1 MCSFFRRYGGSIVIF
16 LVLVFACFAPVIF
29 TSPGFECFNKT
40 ATGQIGDTLGGTT
53 APVFGFL
60 SIILLYATLREQ
72 QKFNA
77 GQQSSND
84 YGMFISL
91 RGMISD
97 MSRNVEIIVFSNEVN
112 RLMAY
117 QGFSHVFELRR
128 MSHPTSVI
136 DHENLKL
143 VYDRAGEVSELCI
156 LYYNQLVN
164 SPLDVKVKQA
174 FFRSV
179 AAYSEH
185 LCQLFN
191 LCKNDDLVNVSD
203 SDNGADIYKPVSE
216 DYLRRFSAV
225 YRELSKVG
233 VRSE

>member
-1 MCSFFRRYGGSIVIF
+1 MFFLSQIWRLYSI
-16 LVLVFACFAPVIF
+16 LLALVFACLAPVIF
-29 TSPGFECFNKT
+29 TLPGFECFNKT

-60 SIILLYATLREQ
+60 SIILLYVTLREQ

-77 GQQSSND
+77 GQQASND
-84 YGMFISL
+84 YGMLISL

-128 MSHPTSVI
+128 MSHPASVI
-136 DHENLKL
+136 DYENLKL
-143 VYDRAGEVSELCI
+143 VYERAEEVSELCI

-179 AAYSEH
+179 AVHSEH
-185 LCQLFN
+185 LCQLFT
-191 LCKNDDLVNVSD
+191 LCKNDDLINVSD
-203 SDNGADIYKPVSE
+203 IDNGADIYKSVSE
-216 DYLRRFSAV
+216 DYLRRFSEV
-225 YRELSKVG
+225 YKELSKAG